1 MKVRRFA
8 LVSFLLSLLLIGVAG
23 ASLMLPKDYDVVIM
37 LNVCIMAETAGSW
50 LLTLTDLIL
59 FLFGKKD
66 LPGKKSYRFMQPVL
80 IGIAVIFGIVSIFT
94 EKGFKGSSAE
104 MILFY
109 LLPMLLIVFLIL
121 SIGEGGSM
129 IKEDE
134 IR

>member
-8 LVSFLLSLLLIGVAG
+8 LISFLLTLLLIGVAG
-23 ASLMLPKDYDVVIM
+23 ASLALPKDYDIVIM
-37 LNVCIMAETAGSW
+37 LNVFVMAETAGSW
-50 LLTLTDLIL
+50 LLTLTNLVL
-59 FLFGKKD
+59 FLFGKRD

-80 IGIAVIFGIVSIFT
+80 IGIALVFGIVSLFT

-109 LLPMLLIVFLIL
+109 LFPMLLILFLIL
-121 SIGEGGSM
+121 SIGEGGST